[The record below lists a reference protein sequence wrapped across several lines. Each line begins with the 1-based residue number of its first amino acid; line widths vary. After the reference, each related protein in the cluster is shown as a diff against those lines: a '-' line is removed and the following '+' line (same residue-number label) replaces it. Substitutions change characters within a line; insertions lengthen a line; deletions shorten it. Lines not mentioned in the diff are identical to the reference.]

1 MQDQELQQRLFG
13 RDKRQFFLL
22 AGPCVVE
29 ERNLVLEIADQVKGI
44 TDKLEIDYVFKASYK
59 KANRSSLDSFT
70 GIGDDRALDVLAEVK
85 SKYGIP
91 VVTDVHSPEEAQRAG
106 AVVDVL
112 QIPAFLCRQTELL
125 QAAAQTGCIVNIKK
139 GQFMSPEAMS
149 FAVEKVVQSGNDFP
163 MITERGV
170 TFGYHELLVDMRAIP
185 IMQQFGYP
193 VVLDCTHANQQPNQP
208 SGTTSGRPQFIS
220 TLARA
225 GVAVG
230 VDGLFIETHPEPA
243 KALSDGANMLP
254 LDELEDLLTGLV
266 KIRAAVRDFPK

>member
-1 MQDQELQQRLFG
+1 MKDQELRQRLFG
-13 RDKRQFFLL
+13 RDNRNFFLL

-29 ERNLVLEIADQVKGI
+29 SRNMVLEIADQIKSI

-59 KANRSSLDSFT
+59 KANRSSLGSFT

-85 SKYGIP
+85 STYGIP

-106 AVVDVL
+106 EVVDVL

-125 QAAAQTGCIVNIKK
+125 QAAAQTDCIINIKK

-149 FAVEKVVQSGNDFP
+149 FAVDKVVQSGNDFP

-185 IMQQFGYP
+185 IMQRFGYP

-208 SGTTSGRPQFIS
+208 SGTTSGRPQFIG

-243 KALSDGANMLP
+243 RALSDGANMLP

-266 KIRAAVRDFPK
+266 KIRAAVRDFP